1 MAPEKEDAATSSKNN
16 VALAIIGAP
25 LLLTVAA
32 SPFLIIP
39 AFRRLGAIPWMVTP
53 NGIVKKAVA
62 KVVERS
68 RARSTAPA
76 VRTGRKRFVD
86 LGSGD
91 GRLVIAAA
99 EAGYDATGIELNPVL
114 VGMSYVS
121 AWRAGVLSKVAFRMK
136 DFWSVRLND
145 FDVVR

>member
-62 KVVERS
+62 KVVER
-68 RARSTAPA
+68 
-76 VRTGRKRFVD
+76 
-86 LGSGD
+86 
-91 GRLVIAAA
+91 
-99 EAGYDATGIELNPVL
+99 
-114 VGMSYVS
+114 
-121 AWRAGVLSKVAFRMK
+121 
-136 DFWSVRLND
+136 
-145 FDVVR
+145 